1 MKSAGVTQY
10 AAAMTDHTPPLA
22 LLCCPRCGGTLQVP
36 LQVQA
41 SLRCAGCTQEFPS
54 LAGLPWLFAEPG
66 AALGEWRARTH
77 GFLAGLE
84 SQAARYRAALTDEVT
99 RAATRNR
106 LKLLASS
113 CTDHARRLRALL
125 APLLEGAPAAAP
137 EIYSALGATLP
148 AGQGLTGY
156 YANLHRDWC
165 WGEAENEASYR
176 LVDAALGDEPPGRTL
191 LLGVGAG
198 RLAWDLHQRRGPEVL
213 VAADINPLFLIAASR
228 LNAGETLELYEFPL
242 APRDAAS
249 HAILRKLKAPAPVG
263 PGLHLVAADVT
274 RAPFAAGAFDTVI
287 TPWLIDVLDDDLAV
301 FARRVNRWLR
311 PGGRWVNS
319 GSLAFS
325 ADDPARRYALEEV
338 REIVAASGFA
348 PIEPTEAAV
357 PYLCSPASRH
367 GRLESVVSFATLKRA
382 EVEAPTAA
390 PSGPDWLV
398 RTDRPIPLL
407 PEFQGRQLELRV
419 LAHVASLVDG
429 RRSVRDVARVLVEQR
444 LMSEAEAEPTVRAFL
459 ARLHHESQAGPGS
472 RAG

>member
-1 MKSAGVTQY
+1 MKSVGVTQY
-10 AAAMTDHTPPLA
+10 AAPMTDQPVPLLS
-22 LLCCPRCGGTLQVP
+22 LLCCPRCGGSLQGEG
-36 LQVQA
+36 
-41 SLRCAGCTQEFPS
+41 SLRCAGCAQAFPG
-54 LAGLPWLFAEPG
+54 LAGLPWLFAEPD

-176 LVDAALGDEPPGRTL
+176 LVDAALGEAPPGRTL

-198 RLAWDLHQRRGPEVL
+198 RLAWDLNQRRQPEVL
-213 VAADINPLFLIAASR
+213 VAADINPLFLVAASR
-228 LNAGETLELYEFPL
+228 LYAGETLELYEFPL
-242 APRDAAS
+242 APRDGAS
-249 HAILRKLKAPAPVG
+249 HAILRRLQAPAPAG
-263 PGLHLVAADVT
+263 PGLQLVAADVT

-301 FARRVNRWLR
+301 FAQRVNRWLR

-348 PIEPTEAAV
+348 PIEPTEATV

-367 GRLESVVSFATLKRA
+367 GRLESVVSFTTEKCT
-382 EVEAPTAA
+382 EIEAPTTTR
-390 PSGPDWLV
+390 PGPDWLV
-398 RTDRPIPLL
+398 RGDRPIPLL

-419 LAHVASLVDG
+419 LAHVAALVDG

-459 ARLHHESQAGPGS
+459 ARVHHESQAGP
-472 RAG
+472 AGGAV